1 MDFISK
7 KFCELSAA
15 EVYEILKSRAE
26 IFLLEQG
33 IVCQDLDDVDYD
45 SLHCFFWDG
54 KRVAAYLRAFESD
67 DGVVTV
73 GRVLTI
79 NHRNGMGSELMKRS
93 VEEIKKKFAC
103 DKISVHAQ
111 KQAVGFY
118 EKMGFRIVS
127 GEFLEEG
134 IVHVTMEM
142 HADETI

>member
-26 IFLLEQG
+26 IFLLEQA

-45 SLHCFFWDG
+45 SLHCFFWDS
-54 KRVAAYLRAFESD
+54 KRVAAYLRAFESFETPD
-67 DGVVTV
+67 SVTV
-73 GRVLTI
+73 GRVLTL
-79 NHRNGMGSELMKRS
+79 NHRSGMGSELMKRS
-93 VEEIKKKFAC
+93 VEEIKKNFAC

-118 EKMGFRIVS
+118 EKMGFHTVS

-134 IVHVTMEM
+134 IVHVTMEKQLS
-142 HADETI
+142 